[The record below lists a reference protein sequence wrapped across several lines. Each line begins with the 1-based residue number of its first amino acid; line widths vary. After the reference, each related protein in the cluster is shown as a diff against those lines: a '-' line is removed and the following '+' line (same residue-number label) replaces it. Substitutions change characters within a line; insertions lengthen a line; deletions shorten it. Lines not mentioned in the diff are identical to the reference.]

1 MKYVG
6 RKLVTMLITLL
17 CISFLVYLAFDIIPG
32 DAALAMLGTDVEPE
46 RLEVLR
52 EQMGLNKPFLE
63 RYALW
68 LSGFVKGDF
77 GTSYKYNMPVRDMI
91 LSKLPITITMA
102 LISFAIMVVVSLPIG
117 IYTAK
122 HSGKWVDRVLMVVIQ
137 IMMSVPHFFMGIL
150 ITYVFGL
157 VFKLFTPGGFISYE
171 TDFGGFM
178 KYLIFPCIA
187 IALPKIAM
195 SVKLLRSSC
204 IEEAKKDYTR
214 TAYSKGNNTN
224 KVLYKHVLR
233 NAMIPIITLWG
244 MTLAD
249 MLVGS
254 IVIEQVFNIPGIGR
268 ILLTSISYRDYP
280 VVETIIVLIAFVVI
294 AANFCVDII
303 YQIVD
308 PRISIDAKGRDS
320 LRKKEKHIRQI

>member
-1 MKYVG
+1 
-6 RKLVTMLITLL
+6 
-17 CISFLVYLAFDIIPG
+17 
-32 DAALAMLGTDVEPE
+32 
-46 RLEVLR
+46 
-52 EQMGLNKPFLE
+52 
-63 RYALW
+63 
-68 LSGFVKGDF
+68 
-77 GTSYKYNMPVRDMI
+77 
-91 LSKLPITITMA
+91 
-102 LISFAIMVVVSLPIG
+102 
-117 IYTAK
+117 
-122 HSGKWVDRVLMVVIQ
+122 
-137 IMMSVPHFFMGIL
+137 
-150 ITYVFGL
+150 
-157 VFKLFTPGGFISYE
+157 
-171 TDFGGFM
+171 M

-308 PRISIDAKGRDS
+308 PRISIDEKGRDS
-320 LRKKEKHIRQI
+320 L

>member
-77 GTSYKYNMPVRDMI
+77 GTSYKYNMPVQDMI

-308 PRISIDAKGRDS
+308 PRISIDEKGRDS
-320 LRKKEKHIRQI
+320 L

>member
-157 VFKLFTPGGFISYE
+157 VFKLFTPGGF
-171 TDFGGFM
+171 M

-308 PRISIDAKGRDS
+308 PRISIDEKGRDS
-320 LRKKEKHIRQI
+320 L

>member
-17 CISFLVYLAFDIIPG
+17 CISFLVYLAFDIIPS

-137 IMMSVPHFFMGIL
+137 IMMSVPHFL
-150 ITYVFGL
+150 WVF
-157 VFKLFTPGGFISYE
+157 
-171 TDFGGFM
+171 
-178 KYLIFPCIA
+178 
-187 IALPKIAM
+187 
-195 SVKLLRSSC
+195 
-204 IEEAKKDYTR
+204 
-214 TAYSKGNNTN
+214 
-224 KVLYKHVLR
+224 
-233 NAMIPIITLWG
+233 
-244 MTLAD
+244 
-249 MLVGS
+249 
-254 IVIEQVFNIPGIGR
+254 
-268 ILLTSISYRDYP
+268 
-280 VVETIIVLIAFVVI
+280 
-294 AANFCVDII
+294 
-303 YQIVD
+303 
-308 PRISIDAKGRDS
+308 
-320 LRKKEKHIRQI
+320 

>member
-46 RLEVLR
+46 RLEVMR

-77 GTSYKYNMPVRDMI
+77 GTSYKYNMPVQDMI

-308 PRISIDAKGRDS
+308 PRISIDEKGRDS
-320 LRKKEKHIRQI
+320 L